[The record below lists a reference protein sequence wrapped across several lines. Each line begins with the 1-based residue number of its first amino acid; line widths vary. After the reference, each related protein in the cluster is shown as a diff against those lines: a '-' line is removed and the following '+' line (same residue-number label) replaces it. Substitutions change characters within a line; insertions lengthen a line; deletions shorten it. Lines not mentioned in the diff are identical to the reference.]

1 MNPNSEKVEK
11 RRLFTSYFTSM
22 ISIALV
28 LFMAGL
34 IGILILNSQKLSVY
48 MKENIGYSVVL
59 KDSISQDEILKL
71 KASLS
76 SSPQLRSVRYITPDM
91 AADEMQTEL
100 GEDFIQFVGYNPLPA
115 VIEIRFKAEYA
126 TPENMSQF
134 EQKIKQNPIVQ
145 QVRYEKSVVQM
156 VNENVKKISLVI
168 LAFGVLFFLV
178 SWVLLNNTIRLLV
191 YSRRFIIHT
200 MQLVGA
206 KRSFIRKPFLWRSIL
221 QGFLGAVL
229 ANLFILAVFYFGK
242 EEIPELSLLIDN
254 QIFMIIFAGITLLG
268 IAIHLI
274 STFFAVTA
282 YLRMKEDDLYLI

>member
-1 MNPNSEKVEK
+1 M
-11 RRLFTSYFTSM
+11 
-22 ISIALV
+22 

-34 IGILILNSQKLSVY
+34 IGILILNSQKLSTY

-59 KDSISQDEILKL
+59 KDSVSQDEIIKL
-71 KASLS
+71 RTTLS
-76 SSPQLRSVRYITPDM
+76 NSPQLRSVRFITPEM
-91 AADEMQTEL
+91 AANEMQTEL
-100 GEDFIQFVGYNPLPA
+100 GEDFVQFVGYNPLPA

-126 TPENMSQF
+126 TPEYMSQF

-145 QVRYEKSVVQM
+145 QVRYEKSIVQM
-156 VNENVKKISLVI
+156 VNENVRKISLVI

-206 KRSFIRKPFLWRSIL
+206 TRSFIRKPFLWRSIL
-221 QGFLGAVL
+221 QGFLGALL
-229 ANLFILAVFYFGK
+229 ANIFILIVFYFGK
-242 EEIPELSLLIDN
+242 REIPELSLLIDQ
-254 QIFMIIFAGITLLG
+254 QIFIIVFAGIVLLG

-274 STFFAVTA
+274 STFFAVTG